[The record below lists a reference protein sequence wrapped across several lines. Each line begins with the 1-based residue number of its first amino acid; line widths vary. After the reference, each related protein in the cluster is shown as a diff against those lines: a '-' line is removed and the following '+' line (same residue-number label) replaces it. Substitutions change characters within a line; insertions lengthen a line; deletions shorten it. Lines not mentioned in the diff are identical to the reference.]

1 MGFDRIR
8 IKENAKTHYRL
19 NKWNNVLVMFIY
31 LLVTG
36 GGCGILSGVLTG
48 MMAAADIDDTT
59 APVMMIFMY
68 ILIFGVSIFG
78 LNVLA
83 MGLFAWYQ
91 KAIHRE
97 KTGVEVLFDGFSHKY
112 WDNVLTMFLKNLF
125 ICLWTLLFYVPGIVK
140 MYSYAMTEYIKM
152 ENPDIPANRA
162 IELSRRMMDGHKWDL
177 FVLDLSFLG
186 WNILSS
192 FTYGILMILYVGPY
206 YYAARAFAY
215 EEIKAEAIASGRV
228 SAEELSG
235 VIVY

>member
-31 LLVTG
+31 MLVAG
-36 GGCGILSGVLTG
+36 GGSGILSGVMTG
-48 MMAAADIDDTT
+48 VMTALDINDTT
-59 APVMMIFMY
+59 APFFMIFMY
-68 ILIFGVSIFG
+68 ILLFGASIFG

-83 MGLFAWYQ
+83 MGLLTWYH

-97 KTGVEVLFDGFSHKY
+97 KTGVEALFDGFSRKY
-112 WDNVLTMFLKNLF
+112 LDNVLLMFLKTLFAGLWTMLF
-125 ICLWTLLFYVPGIVK
+125 IIPGVVK
-140 MYSYAMTEYIKM
+140 TYSYAMAEYIKM

-162 IELSRRMMDGHKWDL
+162 IELSRSMMNGHKWDL
-177 FVLDLSFLG
+177 FMLDLSFLG

-235 VIVY
+235 VTVY

>member
-19 NKWNNVLVMFIY
+19 NKWNNVLVMLIY
-31 LLVTG
+31 MLIAG
-36 GGCGILSGVLTG
+36 GGSGILSGVMSG
-48 MMAAADIDDTT
+48 FMVAADVDDTT
-59 APVMMIFMY
+59 APAFMLVLY
-68 ILIFGVSIFG
+68 ILCIGATIFGV
-78 LNVLA
+78 NVLS
-83 MGLFAWYQ
+83 MGLLAWYQ

-97 KTGVEVLFDGFSHKY
+97 KTGIEPLFDGFSHKY
-112 WDNVLTMFLKNLF
+112 LDNVLTMFLKSLF
-125 ICLWTLLFYVPGIVK
+125 IGLWTMLFIVPGIVK
-140 MYSYAMTEYIKM
+140 TYSYAMAEYIKM
-152 ENPDIPANRA
+152 ENPEIPANRA

-186 WNILSS
+186 WNILSG

-228 SAEELSG
+228 SEEELSG